1 MQLVSSFL
9 KPGTVVNFEFSLV
22 KILIHPKKKKKRK
35 KKKLLLSILGT
46 PKGYHVSM
54 LRIGKPIES
63 SVLVFF

>member
-9 KPGTVVNFEFSLV
+9 IPGSVVNVEFSLL
-22 KILIHPKKKKKRK
+22 KILIHPKKKK

-54 LRIGKPIES
+54 LRIGS
-63 SVLVFF
+63 RSQ